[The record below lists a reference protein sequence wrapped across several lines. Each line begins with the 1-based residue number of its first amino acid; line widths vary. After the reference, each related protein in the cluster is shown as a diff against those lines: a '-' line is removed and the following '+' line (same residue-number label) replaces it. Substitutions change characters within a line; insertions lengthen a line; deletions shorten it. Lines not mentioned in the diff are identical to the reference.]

1 MEKSL
6 IRLSDFTPS
15 QSGRVVRIGC
25 TGALRR
31 RIVDMGITPGTL
43 LTLQKIAPLGDP
55 LEIRVRGYELS
66 IRKSEAKEIFLE
78 QVEMESQ

>member
-1 MEKSL
+1 MEKRL
-6 IRLSDFTPS
+6 IRLSDFIPK

-78 QVEMESQ
+78 QVEMEYQ